1 MMINEI
7 IKQFRDYTTHLESIK
22 SIEEEGWTW
31 KEKEIETWFLNVL
44 RELSYKVGSFF
55 ENRKPMKESHKQLRK
70 ELEAKA
76 INIVNTLSLNEYLVG
91 VSVSFVGPLP
101 VDRCGFDWE
110 FDGITKVL
118 EIRIAME
125 CGIDIGELQ
134 QFKNAFKVDDNEI
147 CVAGHKYG
155 KMSETTFNNDWIED
169 VRIIIDRDSFE
180 TLGRA
185 AAN

>member
-7 IKQFRDYTTHLESIK
+7 IKQFRDYTTHLENIK
-22 SIEEEGWTW
+22 RIEEEGWTY
-31 KEKEIETWFLNVL
+31 KEEEIEPWFLNKL

-91 VSVSFVGPLP
+91 VSVSFVSSPP
-101 VDRCGFDWE
+101 VNFEGYDWE
-110 FDGITKVL
+110 SDSITDTL

-125 CGIDIGELQ
+125 CGIDIGLLQ
-134 QFKNAFKVDDNEI
+134 EFKNAFKVGDDEI

-155 KMSETTFNNDWIED
+155 KISETMFNTDWIED

-180 TLGRA
+180 TLGKA

>member
-1 MMINEI
+1 MMIKEI
-7 IKQFRDYTTHLESIK
+7 IKQFRDYTTHLENNQ
-22 SIEEEGWTW
+22 SIEEEGWTY
-31 KEKEIETWFLNVL
+31 KEERIERCFLYEL

-91 VSVSFVGPLP
+91 VSVSFDGPTPL
-101 VDRCGFDWE
+101 DFCGFKWE
-110 FDGITKVL
+110 NDSITKLL

-125 CGIDIGELQ
+125 CGIDIELLQ
-134 QFKNAFKVDDNEI
+134 QFKNAFKVDDNKI
-147 CVAGHKYG
+147 CVVGHKYG

-180 TLGRA
+180 TL
-185 AAN
+185 